1 MIFCRQAVL
10 TASEAREL
18 VRMDR
23 DTFIG
28 FARLTSTTVEVAK
41 ELAQYDGCLCLNCLV
56 DDLTGEVAAALANH
70 KAQGGIF
77 LDKLTRLLPETAEAL
92 ADYKG
97 GMLSL
102 NGVTSLSDEAAV
114 ALGRYLGR
122 ATVSLH
128 LRGLRSLSYRAAVG
142 LAKYLGRYESS
153 LDLDGLTSLSV
164 RTARELAKCRGILHL
179 QGVTKL
185 SEEVQAILKSSPAI
199 CVALNDKYKD
209 PYNNEEA
216 PAECAAQVSPGLK
229 INMVLADCIKANPNS
244 RGHVSLDSIEQLPY
258 ELTAMY
264 FAHVFGDHSLQYG
277 DSWLFT

>member
-1 MIFCRQAVL
+1 M
-10 TASEAREL
+10 
-18 VRMDR
+18 
-23 DTFIG
+23 
-28 FARLTSTTVEVAK
+28 
-41 ELAQYDGCLCLNCLV
+41 
-56 DDLTGEVAAALANH
+56 
-70 KAQGGIF
+70 
-77 LDKLTRLLPETAEAL
+77 
-92 ADYKG
+92 
-97 GMLSL
+97 
-102 NGVTSLSDEAAV
+102 
-114 ALGRYLGR
+114 
-122 ATVSLH
+122 
-128 LRGLRSLSYRAAVG
+128 
-142 LAKYLGRYESS
+142 
-153 LDLDGLTSLSV
+153 
-164 RTARELAKCRGILHL
+164 AKCRGILHL